1 MVELLG
7 EIHCARNKVSILH
20 HPRAMY
26 FKILLVV
33 TTLISR
39 FIHPYLVLA
48 IILLNTPILVYYGL
62 KKTLLYIAIA
72 WTTLSSI
79 IIGLDILLGSFKLD
93 YLYNL
98 LYGYASFTSILLF
111 FSTTT
116 PREIRR
122 LIGFNVLSISYLFLD
137 YSYRVLTDTLHSL
150 QARGLTPS
158 RNLSWVKY
166 LLRSIIVILVIRIN
180 EVEEALRA
188 RGVD

>member
-1 MVELLG
+1 
-7 EIHCARNKVSILH
+7 
-20 HPRAMY
+20 
-26 FKILLVV
+26 
-33 TTLISR
+33 
-39 FIHPYLVLA
+39 VLA
-48 IILLNTPILVYYGL
+48 IIFLNTPILVYYGL
-62 KKTLLYIAIA
+62 KKTLLYIAVA

-122 LIGFNVLSISYLFLD
+122 LIGFNVLSLSYLFLD
-137 YSYRVLTDTLHSL
+137 YSYRVLTDALHSL

-166 LLRSIIVILVIRIN
+166 LLRSTIVLLVIRIN